1 MVSRTPAVLFAVPL
15 ALLLGGCTATNNYD
29 AGPNPFDEPEQRQTL
44 SAGSATV
51 PAKPFAAHAAN
62 PAHMPSSASPES
74 EMAGDVAIAIPAGPD
89 RSIETQGVSG
99 QANGKIQEMIAEAS
113 RLGSIG
119 DNQGKA
125 ELLSQAGF
133 SGSSEAFYALARM
146 YLDGTLPHDMD
157 QALHYINLSHSA
169 GYAEATRVLG
179 MLYLRGQG
187 VPADEQYGRKLLELA
202 SKNSPRAARE
212 YGLLLLNIQ
221 KPFLNDPALGM
232 EYLRDASLRGDNEA
246 TAALGS
252 AMGQAAGT
260 EGNIPAAQALSPGS
274 SSPHEQLKARA
285 MRGDALAMY
294 QYAQK
299 LLIGAIPIPE
309 PEFTA
314 YCWLSVADQLGNDEA
329 RKELALIRGVREIS
343 DSKSPGRLDQ
353 CIDDLHYQVSGRDSS
368 GLAGS
373 SR

>member
-1 MVSRTPAVLFAVPL
+1 MVSRPPAVLFAVPL
-15 ALLLGGCTATNNYD
+15 AFLLGGCTATNNYD
-29 AGPNPFDEPEQRQTL
+29 VGPNPFDEPEQKRTL
-44 SAGSATV
+44 SAGSGTL
-51 PAKPFAAHAAN
+51 PAKPFAAHASKAI
-62 PAHMPSSASPES
+62 HMPSSASPES
-74 EMAGDVAIAIPAGPD
+74 ELTGAVAFAIPAGQD
-89 RSIETQGVSG
+89 RSIETQGGSG
-99 QANGKIQEMIAEAS
+99 LASGKTQEMIAEAN

-133 SGSSEAFYALARM
+133 SGSAEAFYALARM

-169 GYAEATRVLG
+169 GYVEATRVLG

-187 VPADEQYGRKLLELA
+187 VQVDEQYGRKLLALA

-212 YGLLLLNIQ
+212 YGLLLMNLQ
-221 KPFLNDPALGM
+221 KPFLNDPVLGM
-232 EYLRDASLRGDNEA
+232 EYLRDASDRGDTEA
-246 TAALGS
+246 AAALGS

-260 EGNIPAAQALSPGS
+260 EGSIPAVQAPSPRS
-274 SSPHEQLKARA
+274 SSPYEQLKARA

-299 LLIGAIPIPE
+299 LLIGAIPISE

-314 YCWLSVADQLGNDEA
+314 YCWLSVADQLGNGDA
-329 RKELALIRGVREIS
+329 RKELALISGVRAIS